1 VIVTDNDEN
10 IPGSTQ
16 TSLLTGAGTS
26 SINSVGSLSTY
37 GIFATANGCSSI
49 NMSGNAL
56 VDSINSGAN
65 SNNGNVGTNG
75 NATLSGNPVIN
86 GAVYSPIGGT
96 GNCSSKSLTGLSL
109 SGKAQAIGGPQAL
122 SKPLV
127 YPAPPAPNPAP
138 PTTSQNIS
146 GSCGTVAGCTG
157 GGTKIVFLAPGQYGN
172 LSISGGT
179 TAHFNGT
186 GGAYNF
192 NSLTLSGNST
202 LVVDSASGPVVV
214 NLAGKSVTGGNA
226 VLDLTGGV
234 MSNATGQASNL
245 QFYYAVSQLVKLSGN
260 AASYAVVYAPN
271 APINLSGGS
280 HFYGAITGS
289 TVNNSGGTA
298 IHYDAGLPNIP
309 TGDYIWFNSAALNV
323 QGLPSSGST
332 KVYVTNASISFP
344 STSGQCTGTY
354 LAGQCALPVPNAVVT
369 FSSTATTASTT
380 WDAVNSRWTTLVP
393 TNGSTTVQTHSFIDG
408 LAYMVPASF
417 PAGIQNVTW
426 SAAFSTSTPNISFS
440 WQWGAAIY
448 SLFNNSY
455 PSLGVNP
462 VDSTDP
468 AGTPES
474 YKGSLVF
481 GATGPGYIGLYTGPA
496 GVVPTIAEAS
506 VAPSSLDFTNGGTVG
521 QSVGTTSAPLQA
533 VLTNNMSGSLTI
545 SNVQLTGTDPGDF
558 ALLTTG
564 ANSCLPLSALPAPG
578 SLPSGASCTLYVTFT
593 PSAIGKRTAKIVV
606 NDNANNTPQTVFLKG
621 TGQ

>member
-49 NMSGNAL
+49 NMSGNAI
-56 VDSINSGAN
+56 VDSFNSGLG
-65 SNNGNVGTNG
+65 SNGNVGTNG

-96 GNCSSKSLTGLSL
+96 GNCSSKSLTGLST
-109 SGKAQAIGGPQAL
+109 SGKAQAIGGLQAL

-146 GSCGTVAGCTG
+146 GSCGTVAGCTN
-157 GGTKIVFLAPGQYGN
+157 GGTKTVYLAPGQYGN

-179 TAHFNGT
+179 TAHFNGAV
-186 GGAYNF
+186 GPYNF

-202 LVVDSASGPVVV
+202 LVVDSVSAPVVV

-245 QFYYAVSQLVKLSGN
+245 QFYYAGSQPVKLSGN
-260 AASYAVVYAPN
+260 AGSYAVVYAPN

-323 QGLPSSGST
+323 QGLPNSGST

-354 LAGQCALPVPNAVVT
+354 LAGQCTLPVPNAVVT

-408 LAYMVPASF
+408 MAYMVPAAF

-426 SAAFSTSTPNISFS
+426 SAAFSTSTPNINFS

-448 SLFNNSY
+448 SSFNNSY
-455 PSLGVNP
+455 PLLGVNP
-462 VDSTDP
+462 IDNADP
-468 AGTPES
+468 AGTPEI
-474 YKGSLVF
+474 YKNSLVF
-481 GATGPGYIGLYTGPA
+481 GATGPGYVGLYTGAA

-506 VAPSSLDFTNGGTVG
+506 VAPSSLDFTNGGTVA

-545 SNVQLTGTDPGDF
+545 SGVQLTGTDPGDF

-564 ANSCLPLSALPAPG
+564 ANSCPLLSG

-593 PSAIGKRTAKIVV
+593 PSAIGKRTAKVVV